1 VNVDPEATET
11 AVIVAVTE
19 AEAAVGR
26 HRKRLD
32 ASASWGLPAH
42 VTVLYPF
49 VLPAALDTRVLVR
62 LAEAVLSVPAFGF
75 VFATTRWFDEDV
87 LWLAPEPDGP
97 FRGLTNA
104 VWRVF
109 PECPPYGGEYTD
121 LDPHL
126 SIGFTAEASLDDLK
140 AAELDVRARLP
151 LRAQVD
157 SVVLMAGARQADS
170 WRVVRELP
178 LGK

>member
-1 VNVDPEATET
+1 MRDREVTET

-19 AEAAVGR
+19 AEDAVGR
-26 HRKRLD
+26 HRARLD

-49 VLPAALDTRVLVR
+49 VPPAALDTRVLGG
-62 LAEAVLSVPAFGF
+62 LADAVLSMPAFGC

-97 FRGLTNA
+97 FRRLTNA
-104 VWRVF
+104 VWRAF
-109 PECPPYGGEYTD
+109 PECPPYAGEYPD

-140 AAELDVRARLP
+140 AAEVDVRAQLP
-151 LRAQVD
+151 LQAQVD
-157 SVVLMAGARQADS
+157 TVVLMAGARHPGS
-170 WRVVRELP
+170 WRVVREFP
-178 LGK
+178 LGR